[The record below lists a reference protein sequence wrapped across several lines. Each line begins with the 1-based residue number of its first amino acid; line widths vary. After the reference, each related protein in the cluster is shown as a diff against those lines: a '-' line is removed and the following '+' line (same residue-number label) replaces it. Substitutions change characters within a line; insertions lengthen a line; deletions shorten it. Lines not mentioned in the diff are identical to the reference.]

1 MAVGGNSPCG
11 KPPIVSAS
19 CEELAARFAELADE
33 ALLERIRSGAL
44 TEEAKSVAI
53 RELHIRCIEFSEP
66 APSED
71 ISTGSI
77 EGTEGLGD
85 LVTIVGN
92 LVPAEAHI
100 LQARLDAEGI
110 FATVADA
117 NLGQVGWAMPA
128 AAGGARVL
136 VAERHVERAK
146 VVLAQLQRGDYRLA
160 EHDEPVACP
169 RCAGTRL
176 TPFLPGFLASVF
188 KYSGPAQRLRCDS
201 CGHTWPNSTSSL

>member
-1 MAVGGNSPCG
+1 MS
-11 KPPIVSAS
+11 SS
-19 CEELAARFAELADE
+19 REELAARFAELADE
-33 ALLERIRSGAL
+33 TLLERIRSGAL
-44 TEEAKSVAI
+44 TEDAKAVAQ
-53 RELHIRCIEFSEP
+53 RELHIRGVEFSEP
-66 APSED
+66 SPSDATSSGTDEEAE
-71 ISTGSI
+71 ST
-77 EGTEGLGD
+77 GD
-85 LVTIVGN
+85 LVTLVVN
-92 LVPAEAHI
+92 LVPTEAHI

-117 NLGQVGWAMPA
+117 HLGQVGWAIPA

-146 VVLAQLQRGDYRLA
+146 VVLAQLQRGDYRLD

-169 RCAGTRL
+169 RCAGLKL
-176 TPFLPGFLASVF
+176 TSFTTGFLASVF